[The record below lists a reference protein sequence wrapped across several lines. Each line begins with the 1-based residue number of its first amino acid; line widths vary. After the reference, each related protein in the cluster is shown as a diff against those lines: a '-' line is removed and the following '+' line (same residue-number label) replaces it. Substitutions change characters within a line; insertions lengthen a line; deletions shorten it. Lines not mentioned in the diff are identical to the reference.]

1 MDLNDILIF
10 VRVAQEGSFSAA
22 ARKLTL
28 PVSTVSR
35 RVAELERSL
44 GVGLLIRTTRS
55 VKLTEVG
62 RAYLQ
67 HGLAISTELERAEAL
82 ASSVQSISQGLLRI
96 TATADFGNRY
106 LGEII
111 SAFIKVH
118 SRVQVEVE
126 LTDRVVDLVSEG
138 FDLAIRM
145 GELSDSGNLAR
156 RIGKLNLHLFAS
168 PGFLKENGEPR
179 SCKDL
184 SRFECIRFTG
194 EDVPD
199 RWALQSTRGRQEVR
213 VQGRLISND
222 LTLIRKL
229 ATLGNG
235 IALMPYFFC
244 TEDLKAGRLKLIL
257 QDWIHSSGPIHVVYP
272 GQKFILPRVKAFV
285 DHLTRTCNQIEWD
298 RTRP

>member
-10 VRVAQEGSFSAA
+10 VKVAQTGSFSGA
-22 ARKLTL
+22 ARQLNL

-55 VKLTEVG
+55 VKLTEMG
-62 RAYLQ
+62 RATLQ
-67 HGLAISTELERAEAL
+67 HGLAISAELERATAL
-82 ASSVQSISQGLLRI
+82 ASSVQSIPQGLLRL

-106 LGEII
+106 LAEII
-111 SAFIKVH
+111 SEFIKAH
-118 SRVQVEVE
+118 PRVQVEVE

-138 FDLAIRM
+138 FDLAVRM
-145 GELSDSGNLAR
+145 GELSDSGDLAR
-156 RIGKLNLHLFAS
+156 KIGKLNLHLFAS
-168 PGFLKENGEPR
+168 PSFLKKNGEPK

-184 SRFECIRFTG
+184 SRFDCIRFTG
-194 EDVPD
+194 EDEPD
-199 RWALQSTRGRQEVR
+199 CWNLQGPRGHQKVR

-222 LTLIRKL
+222 LMLIRKF
-229 ATLGNG
+229 AILGEG
-235 IALMPYFFC
+235 VALMPYFFC

-257 QDWIHSSGPIHVVYP
+257 QDWAHSSGPVHVVYP

-285 DHLTRTCNQIEWD
+285 EHLTRTCHKIEWD
-298 RTRP
+298 RTRE